1 MKHTLPVLALAAV
14 FAAPAQALTTG
25 DIAFVAYNADED
37 GLAFVTFVD
46 IAPNTS
52 VFFRDDEWNGS
63 AFNTG
68 ESATVWNSGA
78 SVIGA
83 GTVVRFAAY
92 DVASRSA
99 SHGTLSP
106 VISTNFG
113 LAANNETVYAYLG
126 ADVNTPTTFLAAI
139 ANAPFSASTGLI
151 DNTGLV
157 AGSHTAI
164 VLYTSADYG
173 EYTGARSGLASL
185 DAYKP
190 LVGDT
195 AANWWMDTVNGSYA
209 DRVPNTTAFTI
220 TPVPE
225 PETYAL
231 MLAGLGLV
239 GWMARRSKA

>member
-1 MKHTLPVLALAAV
+1 MHKTLLALALGAAV
-14 FAAPAQALTTG
+14 TAPAHALTTG

-46 IAPNTS
+46 IGPNTS
-52 VFFRDDEWNGS
+52 IFFRDDEWNGS

-78 SVIGA
+78 SLISA

-92 DVASRSA
+92 DVATRSA
-99 SHGTLSP
+99 SHGTLTP

-113 LAANNETVYAYLG
+113 LAASNETVYAYLG
-126 ADVNTPTTFLAAI
+126 SNVDTPTTFLAAI
-139 ANAPFSASTGLI
+139 ANAPFSATTGLI
-151 DNTGLV
+151 TNTGLV

-164 VLYTSADYG
+164 VLHTSADYG
-173 EYTGARSGLASL
+173 EYTGLRSGLASF
-185 DAYKP
+185 DDYKP
-190 LVGDT
+190 LVADT
-195 AANWWMDTVNGSYA
+195 ANWWMDTVNGNYA
-209 DRVPNTTAFTI
+209 DKIPDTTAFTI
-220 TPVPE
+220 TPIPE

-239 GWMARRSKA
+239 GYMARRRKA